1 VAGALLATGGSVPAA
16 AWRLVAQYP
25 FTPFT
30 TVDRVLLLVF
40 TILIGATVGLM
51 ADSGGTKGMVSRM
64 VKFARTRGRAQIF
77 AGLAGLAIFFDDY
90 ANCLIIGPAFLAV
103 FAHHRLSRAKLAYI
117 VDSTAAADASVWFV
131 STWIGYEVGLI
142 DQALKLLPDPALRSL
157 SPYGVFLD
165 SIPFRFYLLFALA
178 LVFIIGWTERDF
190 GPMAD
195 SERRALKG
203 QGARITRGPGGG
215 NFWLAVAPMLVLL
228 LGTLLALGFSG
239 RANLAAQGKLA
250 TASFRDLIGA
260 ANTYRAM
267 FYSSFASFLTA
278 LVLCLAVA
286 RMGAGRLLRSVAKG
300 SWVMIPPLVILV
312 LAWALGDIS
321 VELGTGDYVGKT
333 IAHLA
338 VPWILPTLVFAAG
351 AAMSFATG
359 TSFGTM
365 AILMPVAVPL
375 AAASAAGAHLPPDAA
390 VRLMVMTV
398 GCVLSGSVFGDHC
411 SIVSDTT
418 ILSALATKCDLYE
431 HFKTQMPYAGL
442 AGGAAVAAGTIPAGL
457 GVTPWIC
464 LPAGL
469 LLMYTFVR
477 LAGRR
482 ITSSSSRPA

>member
-1 VAGALLATGGSVPAA
+1 MAGALLATGGSVPAA

-51 ADSGGTKGMVSRM
+51 ADSGGTRGMVSRM
-64 VKFARTRGRAQIF
+64 VKFASSRGRAQVF
-77 AGLAGLAIFFDDY
+77 AGLAGLVIFFDDY
-90 ANCLIIGPAFLAV
+90 ANCLLIGPAFLAV

-142 DQALKLLPDPALRSL
+142 DQALKLLPDPALRAL

-178 LVFIIGWTERDF
+178 LVFIIGSTGRDF
-190 GPMAD
+190 GPMVD
-195 SERRALKG
+195 SEKRALKG
-203 QGARITRGPGGG
+203 KGGGLGKGPAGG
-215 NFWLAVAPMLVLL
+215 NFWLAVVPMAVLL
-228 LGTLLALGFSG
+228 IGTLVALGFSG
-239 RANLAAQGKLA
+239 RANLAAQGHLA
-250 TASFRDLIGA
+250 GASFRDLIGA

-267 FYSSFASFLTA
+267 FYSSLASFLTA
-278 LVLCLAVA
+278 LALTVSVT
-286 RMGAGRLLRSVAKG
+286 RMRTGEITHASAKG
-300 SWVMIPPLVILV
+300 AWVMIPPLVILI

-333 IAHLA
+333 ISHLA
-338 VPWILPTLVFAAG
+338 KPWILPTLVFAAG
-351 AAMSFATG
+351 AGMSFATG

-365 AILMPVAVPL
+365 AVLMPVAVPL
-375 AAASAAGAHLPPDAA
+375 AAASASGAHLPPDAA

-418 ILSALATKCDLYE
+418 ILSAMASRCDLYE

-442 AGGAAVAAGTIPAGL
+442 AGVAAVAAGTIPAGL

-469 LLMYTFVR
+469 LVMWTAVR
-477 LAGRR
+477 LLGRK
-482 ITSSSSRPA
+482 TGG